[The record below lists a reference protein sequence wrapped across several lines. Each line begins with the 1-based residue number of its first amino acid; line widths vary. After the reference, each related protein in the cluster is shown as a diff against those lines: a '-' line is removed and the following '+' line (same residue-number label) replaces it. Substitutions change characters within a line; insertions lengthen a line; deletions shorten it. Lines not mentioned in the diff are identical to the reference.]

1 MLAHVCNG
9 QKPSCSHFFSMA
21 LQQSYRECAG
31 HIRDIV
37 LFIRDVGLS
46 PVVPNEHARLVFQHA
61 TCLHNVLE
69 LNQPTMVRV
78 EILSLAG
85 MAQLAF
91 TCTMKPSQ
99 HGLALLQ
106 MLVIKGYKKQAGN
119 ICKQR
124 L

>member
-61 TCLHNVLE
+61 TSVFVKSLHLLVVPGLPCAHVLVARENVRL
-69 LNQPTMVRV
+69 P
-78 EILSLAG
+78 
-85 MAQLAF
+85 
-91 TCTMKPSQ
+91 
-99 HGLALLQ
+99 
-106 MLVIKGYKKQAGN
+106 VIKVQKLLNLLAN
-119 ICKQR
+119 
-124 L
+124 